1 MKLADFDEKIFCAA
15 LWQLSR
21 LKHIFCD
28 FCCKKRAL
36 VYKNAKS
43 QA

>member
-1 MKLADFDEKIFCAA
+1 MQANLPGVFYRLLLVYFGNENIF
-15 LWQLSR
+15 
-21 LKHIFCD
+21 FFD
-28 FCCKKRAL
+28 FCCKKRVL